1 MSRPLALAIG
11 PLALAIGLV
20 AAALPAAAQ
29 QALPSAQE
37 RPATAPLMLL
47 PRPTDAG
54 KPIVYGPAF
63 AAEADRAWRLGC
75 APPPSCRVRLLG
87 VIEKN
92 GAVALEATAF
102 KW

>member
-1 MSRPLALAIG
+1 MSR

-20 AAALPAAAQ
+20 AAASPVVAQ
-29 QALPSAQE
+29 QALPSSQE

-54 KPIVYGPAF
+54 KPIVLDPAL

-87 VIEKN
+87 VIERN

>member
-1 MSRPLALAIG
+1 VSRRLALA
-11 PLALAIGLV
+11 LGLI
-20 AAALPAAAQ
+20 AAPLPAAAQ
-29 QALPSAQE
+29 QTLPLPQE
-37 RPATAPLMLL
+37 RPAIAPLMLL

-75 APPPSCRVRLLG
+75 APAPSCRVRLLG
-87 VIEKN
+87 VIERN